1 MKVEGTQRIELSL
14 TKVKRSMFIENR
26 IKRKESINE
35 QIIEKNVIIEIM
47 QVFP

>member
-1 MKVEGTQRIELSL
+1 
-14 TKVKRSMFIENR
+14 MFIENR

>member
-1 MKVEGTQRIELSL
+1 LSPPKANQRLA
-14 TKVKRSMFIENR
+14 KKQMFIENR